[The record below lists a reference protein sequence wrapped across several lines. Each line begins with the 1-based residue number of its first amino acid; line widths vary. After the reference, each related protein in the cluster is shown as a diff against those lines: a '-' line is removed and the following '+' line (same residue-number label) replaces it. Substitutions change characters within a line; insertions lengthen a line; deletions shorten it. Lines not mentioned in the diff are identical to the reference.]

1 MHKLLFLLIFSL
13 FSGVTSAAEGVSA
26 TTTAPDALARS
37 VTDDVLV
44 AMRNDKA
51 IQAGDQK
58 KARELIES
66 RIAPHFNFAGM
77 TQLAVGK
84 NWSAANPEQ
93 RKALIAEFRA
103 LLVQTYTASLQLYR
117 DQKIEYRPLKL
128 AANDTDVLVRSLV
141 RQSGGGEPVQVDYGM
156 EKTDTGWKVYNVK
169 IGGISLVESYRST
182 FNTEIQRNGM
192 DGLIKTL
199 RDKNRALV
207 GQSAR

>member
-1 MHKLLFLLIFSL
+1 MHKLLFLLIFS
-13 FSGVTSAAEGVSA
+13 FFTGIAHAAEALV
-26 TTTAPDALARS
+26 APDALARS
-37 VTDDVLV
+37 VTDEVL
-44 AMRNDKA
+44 AALRSDKA

-66 RIAPHFNFAGM
+66 KIAPHFNFAGM
-77 TQLAVGK
+77 AQLALGK

-93 RKALIAEFRA
+93 RKALVAEFRA
-103 LLVQTYTASLQLYR
+103 LLVQTYTASLLLYK

-128 AANDTDVLVRSLV
+128 ASDDTDVLVRSLV

-156 EKTDTGWKVYNVK
+156 EKTDAGWKVYNVK

-182 FNTEIQRNGM
+182 FNTEIQKNGM

-199 RDKNRALV
+199 REKNRTLV
-207 GQSAR
+207 AGQSAR

>member
-1 MHKLLFLLIFSL
+1 MHKYLILLIFSL
-13 FSGVTSAAEGVSA
+13 FAGPAYAAEAMV
-26 TTTAPDALARS
+26 APDVLARS
-37 VTDDVLV
+37 VTDEVLV
-44 AMRNDKA
+44 ALRNDKA

-77 TQLAVGK
+77 AQLAVGK

-93 RKALIAEFRA
+93 RKALVAEFRA
-103 LLVQTYTASLQLYR
+103 LLVQTYTASLLLYK

-128 AANDTDVLVRSLV
+128 AADDTDVLVRSLV

-156 EKTDTGWKVYNVK
+156 EKTDSGWKVYNVK
-169 IGGISLVESYRST
+169 IGGISLVESYRTT
-182 FNTEIQRNGM
+182 FNTEIQKNGV

-199 RDKNRALV
+199 RDKNRTLMAQ
-207 GQSAR
+207 QSVK